1 MSDLIEYLRGACERI
16 EPVGSSVTC
25 NPPPMDTDEDWLVY
39 LPAGEY
45 AMFEDLMI
53 HVQGCEF
60 GGSRI
65 HAGGCLIG
73 DPNSFQSYTLG
84 HINVIATASQE
95 FFDKFMEATAEAKR
109 LNLLDKDDRIALF
122 QKILYNVDVYGEE
135 EGQRCRRD
143 GCEGHIEMSKSENCS
158 CHISPP
164 CSSCTSTHLVCSD
177 CDWEEPEEFLAPA
190 PSVPNSG
197 PVSYDWM
204 MSRKISDL
212 DRTRI
217 NWVNLPHSGC
227 SMIKEGVFPIGT
239 PSTEVEE
246 KVKGT
251 FGGRFQRFDKDAGTF
266 KYIAYTD

>member
-1 MSDLIEYLRGACERI
+1 MSDLIEYLRSAVERI
-16 EPVGSSVTC
+16 EPVGSRVTC

-39 LPAGEY
+39 LQPGDFAQ
-45 AMFEDLMI
+45 FEDVLI
-53 HVQGCEF
+53 CAHGFEL

-65 HAGGCLIG
+65 HAGGCTIG
-73 DPNSFQSYTLG
+73 DPNSFQSYTFGKL
-84 HINVIATASQE
+84 NVIATGSEE

-109 LNLLDKDDRIALF
+109 LNLMDKEDRIALF
-122 QKILYNVDVYGEE
+122 QKILYNVDVHGEE

-143 GCEGHIEMSKSENCS
+143 GCEGRIEMSKSENCS

-164 CSSCTSTHLVCSD
+164 CSSCTGTHLICSD
-177 CDWEEPEEFLAPA
+177 CDWEEPEEFSAPA
-190 PSVPNSG
+190 APVPNAG
-197 PVSYDWM
+197 PISYDWM
-204 MSRKISDL
+204 QPRTVASL

-217 NWVNLPHSGC
+217 DWINKTHSSC

-239 PSTEVEE
+239 PKTEVEE

-251 FGGRFQRFDKDAGTF
+251 FGGHFERFDKDAGTF